1 MAENNQSSQ
10 SPVTTNSFS
19 RGMQKDYNET
29 FVADGLYTHARNSVN
44 NSHDGQLGVIGNE
57 PANLLCVTLPYTL
70 IGSIHVF
77 GDEWVLFTTDDVN
90 SEIGIFDESKC
101 SYKKIVNDK
110 SLNFKKTNLITGVSR
125 FRYDC
130 ERLIYW
136 DDGLN
141 PTRTMDIDNV
151 PFKYT
156 ETIVDGCIVKTYT
169 DELDCEAIRIA
180 PLIKYPCLQL
190 TQGKIAG
197 SLLNGS
203 YQVCLAYTVN
213 KVKVTDYIGLSEVQG
228 LFTYANAGSSLEV
241 TITNIDTSFDE
252 FELVV
257 LANINQQ
264 TVAKRIGYYTA
275 ATGTIYIDRWTEEY
289 ETVQVSSVVLR
300 SSIIEKSDAM
310 YNVGEYLL
318 RVGVTNRYKFNY
330 QLQAN
335 NIRAKWLAVQYPA
348 DYYIKGNNNTSYLR
362 DEQYAFF
369 IRWIYNTGE
378 RSESYH
384 IPGRAPLPGERT
396 AVAGGDAF
404 ETSHGIPRE
413 LWQVQN
419 TAAIESLATSTLPD
433 GGVVI
438 AKGRMG
444 FWESTEKYP
453 ADRADIWGNL
463 CGKPIRHH
471 KMPDVTINGG
481 DIINH
486 FNNGGNNIVMLG
498 VQFEGI
504 THPLDQNGN
513 PITSI
518 VGYEILRGSR
528 EGAKSI
534 LCKGLLNNMREYS
547 VPENPTITGLYQNYP
562 YNDLRPD
569 IYLTAAEQNGE
580 NGGGNPAPLNKYRR
594 DVLSFH
600 SPDTSFSNPYLNVN
614 EVKIYQQLVGQSEG
628 VFEVPYRHP
637 KFKVA
642 SNFSSTLSDI
652 VAAGVGVANVVSAL
666 AGGELSLQLSST
678 SDIPLTNSL
687 LSQHRPEILT
697 GTWLGVSSGQMGVTG
712 APIGDQLA
720 ADKRQTANTA
730 ITTANAALV
739 IAFSAINYS
748 VMSEQLY
755 RVIVGFLPKKQYAAQ
770 YNSHGF
776 YNNIISGVERNI
788 ISVTGNR
795 RREITDANYI
805 GTKLQQFTGNF
816 QINNVDRSRY
826 VALKLTSTL
835 PDPVTIIDNS
845 RVTLGSAGNKKIG
858 DPIIGFNIASHYGA
872 LKYSIPSQYGQLESI
887 KQLPISFC
895 VMSTPGTKNLQLTSD
910 ILFGGDT
917 YINRFTEKNSILF
930 FNTWL
935 INEPDGIEFNYTNYI
950 NLPYPRYW
958 INTTLNNSAFIN
970 IASQSRSLDML
981 DSSTFYIKRGYFYLF
996 NSGVRDFFVES
1007 EINLAYRDWE
1017 DEISMRHYDPYR
1029 FTDLTSMFRSD
1040 IIASGNFYKY
1050 DYSLSIAKLV
1060 NSSVTWGDLL
1070 PRDYNP
1076 IIDST
1081 CYVYRPGRVIY
1092 SLTQKEESKKDSWR
1106 VFLPNN
1112 YYDFGNNVTSVKN
1125 INKTGALFMMP
1136 HQSPLSFMGVE
1147 ELKLDGT
1154 GAKITIGDGGLFA
1167 DDRQLQSIVNA
1178 DESYEYGSNQN
1189 RFSAVGTS
1197 KGVFW
1202 VSQEQ
1207 GKVFQYAGSLK
1218 EISNAGMKWWMAKYL
1233 PSQLL
1238 AVYPDY
1244 PLYDNPVI
1252 GVGVH
1257 TVYDNTN
1264 EILYI
1269 CKKDYRPKLNNLTYN
1284 SQGQFFIGQTPVA
1297 FTNTEYFEDAS
1308 WTISYDMKTDSWVSF
1323 HDWIPTFLL
1332 PGKNHFMTVKDKTI
1346 WKHNLRCDLFCN
1358 FYGKDYPWEI
1368 EYVSATGQQV
1378 NTMRSIEYLL
1388 EAYKYFNDCRDKFHV
1403 LDANFDHAVIHNSE
1417 QISGMLNLYL
1427 KSKTNPLD
1435 MLQYPKINIDSI
1447 DINFSKEENK
1457 YRFNQFWDVTKD
1469 RGEFSG
1475 AEIPLL
1481 NIAPDGYKRQVNP
1494 TGVNYNKPIL
1504 QRKKFRHNVNRV
1516 WLMKKVSGENK
1527 FLFKISNQKLQASF
1541 R

>member
-29 FVADGLYTHARNSVN
+29 FVAEGLYTHARNSVN

-110 SLNFKKTNLITGVSR
+110 CLNFKKTNLITGASR

-569 IYLTAAEQNGE
+569 SYLTGEEQTGDNGK
-580 NGGGNPAPLNKYRR
+580 GSPTSTKLSKYRQ
-594 DVLSFH
+594 DIFSFH
-600 SPDTSFSNPYLNVN
+600 GPEVTFSNPYLNVN
-614 EVKIYQQLVGQSEG
+614 EIKVYQELIGTSDG
-628 VFEVPYRHP
+628 MFEVPYRHP
-637 KFKVA
+637 KFKQITSGLDTALDVI
-642 SNFSSTLSDI
+642 T
-652 VAAGVGVANVVSAL
+652 VVY
-666 AGGELSLQLSST
+666 
-678 SDIPLTNSL
+678 
-687 LSQHRPEILT
+687 
-697 GTWLGVSSGQMGVTG
+697 
-712 APIGDQLA
+712 
-720 ADKRQTANTA
+720 
-730 ITTANAALV
+730 TTANLAVLAAGATMEIKAASQSDLPAVSMTTGSAVADGPFGTLGTAAV
-739 IAFSAINYS
+739 IASIAANATLAGAYFAFFGSK
-748 VMSEQLY
+748 VLKQQLLAM
-755 RVIVGFLPKKQYAAQ
+755 VFGLIPKRQYAAQ

-776 YNNIISGVERNI
+776 YSSSIS
-788 ISVTGNR
+788 SVIGNR
-795 RREITDANYI
+795 RREITDANYV
-805 GTKLQQFTGNF
+805 GVKLQQFTGNF

-826 VALKLTSTL
+826 VVFKTTATL
-835 PDPVTIIDNS
+835 PNTVTTDNS
-845 RVTLGSAGNKKIG
+845 RTTLGEDGI
-858 DPIIGFNIASHYGA
+858 DPGQKVTKTIASHYGA

-887 KQLPISFC
+887 KQIPISFC
-895 VMSTPGTKNLQLTSD
+895 LMTSPGVKNLQLTSD
-910 ILFGGDT
+910 VLFGGDT
-917 YINRFTEKNSILF
+917 YINRFTEKNSMLF
-930 FNTWL
+930 FHTWL
-935 INEPDGIEFNYTNYI
+935 MNEVDDIEFNYTYYI
-950 NLPYPRYW
+950 NLPYPRFW
-958 INTTLNNSAFIN
+958 INNQKYIGVLGQGPNDFRN
-970 IASQSRSLDML
+970 LDRFQNG
-981 DSSTFYIKRGYFYLF
+981 SWFYVKRGYFYLF

-1007 EINLAYRDWE
+1007 ELNLAYRDWE
-1017 DEISMRHYDPYR
+1017 DQVSMRHYDPYR

-1040 IIASGNFYKY
+1040 VIASGNFYKY

-1092 SLTQKEESKKDSWR
+1092 SLVQKDESKKDSWR

-1112 YYDFGNNVTSVKN
+1112 YYDFGNNVTSIKN

-1207 GKVFQYAGSLK
+1207 GKVFQYAGGLK
-1218 EISNAGMKWWMAKYL
+1218 EVSNAGMKWWFAKYL

-1244 PLYDNPVI
+1244 PLYDNPII

-1284 SQGQFFIGQTPVA
+1284 SQGQFFLGQTPVA